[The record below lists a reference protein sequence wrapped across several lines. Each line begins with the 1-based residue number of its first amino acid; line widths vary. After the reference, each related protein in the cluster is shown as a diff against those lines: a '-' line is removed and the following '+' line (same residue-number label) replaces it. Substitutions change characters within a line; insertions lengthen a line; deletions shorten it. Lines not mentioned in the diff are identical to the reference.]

1 MTKIHYGEIG
11 YRTACG
17 VLNGVTKT
25 MDISLVDCKK
35 CLETKKAKKKKETK

>member
-1 MTKIHYGEIG
+1 MKKTHYGEIG

-17 VLNGVTKT
+17 VLHGANKT

-35 CLETKKAKKKKETK
+35 CLETKKAKKKKDS